1 MSEKSNIKKLV
12 SSAKK
17 GNQQA
22 FNTLYDLT
30 KNAVYYTCS
39 SLLKNSEDVQDL
51 CQDVFLAVFQKLNT
65 LDNEENFCGWVKQI
79 AVHKCFNFNRG
90 KVEYQIEDEVL
101 TNEVETNEVMLPEE
115 YITNNSKREIILQL
129 MSDTLTHSQYVTVFL
144 FYFDE
149 LSISEISEVL
159 EVSEGTVKSRLNSSR
174 KKMKTAIEKYEEEN
188 NDRLHGVV
196 FVPLFGSI
204 FKEEAKNLT
213 VPKIDLVLPK
223 QGSNSIASFGAESA
237 VKTVSKGLVSSVA
250 KTRVIA
256 MLLGIT
262 VICGTSISTG
272 VLAGCGKE
280 DLPIATNASTTEV
293 TTEPT
298 EETKPTVS
306 EEVKEAVKDNGLKV
320 NDKGEVVDAKGNKVE
335 VKDGKVE
342 VKTDDGKKVTI
353 KVDEVKEVTQ
363 PTKGGSSE
371 PKETQPTTKKPAT
384 QPTTKK
390 PATSNTKPATPTTTQ
405 KPTEKEKVWVDDY
418 KEVKTWVEPVTE
430 KVWVDDYKEVKT
442 WVEPVTH
449 EEPIYKNTIV
459 HVCNQCG
466 AEFSDTQQLMYH
478 HLANEDTCW
487 SAHTETRKVQTGTT
501 TVVDKEGYYKT
512 EKVKDGGH
520 YETKVVKEG
529 YYKTEKVKDG
539 GHWEYK

>member
-51 CQDVFLAVFQKLNT
+51 CQEVFLTVFQKLNT

-90 KVEYQIEDEVL
+90 KVGYQIEDEVL

-188 NDRLHGVV
+188 NDKLHGVV

-223 QGSNSIASFGAESA
+223 QGSDSIASIGAESA
-237 VKTVSKGLVSSVA
+237 VKTASKGLISSVA

-256 MLLGIT
+256 ML
-262 VICGTSISTG
+262 CGMTLLCGATFSTG
-272 VLAGCGKE
+272 VLAGCTEE
-280 DLPIATNASTTEV
+280 DLPFTTTTSTVEV
-293 TTEPT
+293 TTDPTEPT
-298 EETKPTVS
+298 ETVPQA
-306 EEVKEAVKDNGLKV
+306 VAEAVKENNLKVDSDGNITDSEGNKLKV
-320 NDKGEVVDAKGNKVE
+320 NENGEVE
-335 VKDGKVE
+335 VKNSDGTTTTIKATE
-342 VKTDDGKKVTI
+342 VKDVVQNNGVVSTPT
-353 KVDEVKEVTQ
+353 VKAT
-363 PTKGGSSE
+363 E
-371 PKETQPTTKKPAT
+371 PKETTKATTKATQPTTRKPSVQPTTKKPSVQPTTKKPAT
-384 QPTTKK
+384 P
-390 PATSNTKPATPTTTQ
+390 TPTQKPTQKPTVKPTQAPTQ
-405 KPTEKEKVWVDDY
+405 KPTEKVWHPAVTKKVWVVDKASY
-418 KEVKTWVEPVTE
+418 TYEEPVYETVR
-430 KVWVDDYKEVKT
+430 KS
-442 WVEPVTH
+442 
-449 EEPIYKNTIV
+449 ICNT
-459 HVCNQCG
+459 CG
-466 AEFSDTQQLMYH
+466 AYLSDMSESEQL
-478 HLANEDTCW
+478 
-487 SAHTETRKVQTGTT
+487 AHMKNHAMNGENDSYTIKNVQVKVGTKTVTVPEEGHWETV
-501 TVVDKEGYYKT
+501 
-512 EKVKDGGH
+512 
-520 YETKVVKEG
+520 VVKEG
-529 YYKTEKVKDG
+529 Y
-539 GHWEYK
+539 WEYK